1 LWEVFYK
8 LQLIDALL
16 EFFDFIVFTHR
27 LGFSLEITQFFNPI
41 SESGKVKRMY
51 AMGIENYSS
60 RELAKIFTEHIC
72 ENAKVV
78 TDLWRGYRPLMK
90 DYGIEQV
97 PSNNGK
103 NFPALHTMIHQVK
116 S

>member
-1 LWEVFYK
+1 
-8 LQLIDALL
+8 
-16 EFFDFIVFTHR
+16 
-27 LGFSLEITQFFNPI
+27 LEITQFFNPI